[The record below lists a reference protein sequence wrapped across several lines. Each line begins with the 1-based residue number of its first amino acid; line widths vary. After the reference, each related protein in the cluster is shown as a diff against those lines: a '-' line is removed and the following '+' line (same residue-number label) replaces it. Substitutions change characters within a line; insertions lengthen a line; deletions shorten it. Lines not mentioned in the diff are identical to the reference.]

1 LQNYR
6 DKAMKLVI
14 NTLSARQGGGQVY
27 VSNILRFVKD
37 YPDIKTYVLADPEFA
52 HLYNYPSVELIC
64 RKELS
69 QNILKRVLWE
79 KYSLPLLLERL
90 HTDLVFCPG
99 GTINFAPPA
108 GCKTAVTFQNMLIFD
123 KDNRRKYR
131 IGYTR
136 FRLAM
141 LERMSRKSFE
151 KADLVIFLTDY
162 AKEVIDAQVPR
173 RKGVSVVIPHGLDGK
188 FRTADRGDIPRCE
201 GLPDGQYLLYT
212 SVITNFKAHLEV
224 VRAYYILTQIR
235 DTEEK
240 LLLVGHKY
248 KSYEKLLRKEM
259 KKLHLQEKVF
269 IIGEMPLNLMPSV
282 YHHAK
287 AHIFASTCENC
298 PNIVIESLGSGR
310 PIFLSNIPP
319 MPEIAGDAAIYF
331 DPYNPEQL
339 ADLLLKCLD
348 NEQLTKQLGQRAFE
362 RSANFSWSKTAH
374 QTFDAFGNLFDER
387 AKERYAGISTKKND
401 LEQPVLI

>member
-1 LQNYR
+1 
-6 DKAMKLVI
+6 MKLVI
-14 NTLSARQGGGQVY
+14 NTLSSRQGGGQVY
-27 VSNILRFVKD
+27 ISNLLRYAQK
-37 YPDIKTYVLADPEFA
+37 YPDIKTYILTNPEFDQ
-52 HLYNYPSVELIC
+52 LYNFPSVELIC
-64 RKELS
+64 CKEPA
-69 QNILKRVLWE
+69 QNVLKRILWE

-131 IGYTR
+131 IGYMR

-141 LERMSRKSFE
+141 LERISRKSFE

-162 AKEVIDAQVPR
+162 AKEVIAAQVPR
-173 RKGVSVVIPHGLDGK
+173 RKEASVVIPHGLDDK
-188 FRTADRGDIPRCE
+188 FRTADRGDITRCE

-224 VRAYYILTQIR
+224 VWAYHILCQHRQTP
-235 DTEEK
+235 EK
-240 LLLVGHKY
+240 LLFVGPSY
-248 KSYEKLLRKEM
+248 KRYEKELRRQVA
-259 KKLHLQEKVF
+259 KLNLQDKVK
-269 IIGEMPLNLMPSV
+269 IIGEIPNSEMPSV
-282 YHHAK
+282 YHYAK

-331 DPYNPEQL
+331 DPYKPAEL
-339 ADLLLKCLD
+339 ADLLLRYLD
-348 NEQLTKQLGQRAFE
+348 DEVWTKHIGQRAFE
-362 RSANFSWSKTAH
+362 RSADFSWSNAAHKTF
-374 QTFDAFGNLFDER
+374 QAFQNLFAEKKTSR
-387 AKERYAGISTKKND
+387 ITKND
-401 LEQPVLI
+401 LLSV

>member
-1 LQNYR
+1 
-6 DKAMKLVI
+6 MKLVI
-14 NTLSARQGGGQVY
+14 NTLSSRQGGGQVY

-64 RKELS
+64 CKELS

-151 KADLVIFLTDY
+151 KADLVIFLSQY
-162 AKEVIDAQVPR
+162 AKKVIDRQLPD
-173 RKGVSVVIPHGLDGK
+173 RKGLSVVIPHGLEDR
-188 FRTADRGDIPRCE
+188 FRTASRDSLPRCKL
-201 GLPDGQYLLYT
+201 LPEGQYLLYT

-224 VRAYYILTQIR
+224 VWAYHILCQHRQTP
-235 DTEEK
+235 EK
-240 LLLVGHKY
+240 LLFVGPSY
-248 KSYEKLLRKEM
+248 KRYEKELRRQVA
-259 KKLHLQEKVF
+259 KLNLQDKVK
-269 IIGEMPLNLMPSV
+269 IIGEIPNSEMPSV
-282 YHHAK
+282 YHYAK

-331 DPYNPEQL
+331 DPYKPEQL
-339 ADLLLKCLD
+339 ADLLARYLD
-348 NEQLTKQLGQRAFE
+348 DNNFINQTGQKGFAKSFE
-362 RSANFSWSKTAH
+362 YDWGKTSK
-374 QTFDAFGNLFDER
+374 QTFNAFLSLFIQKSETPEKTD
-387 AKERYAGISTKKND
+387 KICV
-401 LEQPVLI
+401 PV